1 MTRLTEKSKIFLF
14 DRCERRKTMETMGRC
29 MKCKK
34 SVTIKDGE
42 EVTMK
47 NSRKMLKGIC
57 PECGTVVC
65 RILGKDK

>member
-1 MTRLTEKSKIFLF
+1 
-14 DRCERRKTMETMGRC
+14 METMGRC

-47 NSRKMLKGIC
+47 NGRKMLKGIC

>member
-1 MTRLTEKSKIFLF
+1 
-14 DRCERRKTMETMGRC
+14 MENTGRC

-34 SVTIKDGE
+34 AVTIKDGK

-47 NSRKMLKGIC
+47 NTRKMLKGVC

-65 RILGKDK
+65 RILGASVHTEQPEKPYGKK